1 MQMLDELATL
11 PIGSDFIDII
21 KNIVAGAEVSE
32 LRDSAKNLIL
42 YVENHIRQKKDKNKP
57 SEALRVTYEE
67 IYSNWRNKVEEASD
81 NNNSFAYFMNMCNL
95 HYMFKEISS
104 EFAIGDYNIMEEY
117 DPDSLENNIK
127 LFDNCLQKYSEVYK
141 SAGIKIK
148 RYQIVDEFVSDYLD
162 K

>member
-57 SEALRVTYEE
+57 S
-67 IYSNWRNKVEEASD
+67 
-81 NNNSFAYFMNMCNL
+81 
-95 HYMFKEISS
+95 
-104 EFAIGDYNIMEEY
+104 
-117 DPDSLENNIK
+117 
-127 LFDNCLQKYSEVYK
+127 
-141 SAGIKIK
+141 
-148 RYQIVDEFVSDYLD
+148 
-162 K
+162 